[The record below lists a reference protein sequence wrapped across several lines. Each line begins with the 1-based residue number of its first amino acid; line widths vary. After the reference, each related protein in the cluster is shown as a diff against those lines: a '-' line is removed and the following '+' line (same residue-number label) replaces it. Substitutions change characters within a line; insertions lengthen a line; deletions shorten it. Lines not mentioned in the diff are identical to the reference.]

1 MVAGS
6 LHIPHGYLTKTLH
19 ETPAPLP
26 PPGGVGGYPPVLVS
40 LRGNHG
46 ELIEMVPWPAFPALP
61 SLRGGSCLDSGAYP
75 VDISTDSFVRGR

>member
-26 PPGGVGGYPPVLVS
+26 PWGVGGYPPVLVS

-46 ELIEMVPWPAFPALP
+46 DPNEMVPWLAFPALSP
-61 SLRGGSCLDSGAYP
+61 AR
-75 VDISTDSFVRGR
+75 